1 MADKPPLTA
10 DSGRYGPFG
19 GGDFE
24 YNCGSKSP
32 LLPCVRLMPE
42 APPIDAPPIDS
53 PAAAGDARTVAYG
66 EDQIS
71 HLDPIEGIR
80 LRPSMYIGGI
90 DLSGLH
96 HLIYEVADNSLDEAS
111 AGFASTITVTLN
123 GDGSCTVSD
132 DGRGIPVGTK
142 GDGRSALEVVFTEI
156 HAGGKFDRDG
166 GYADGTGGLHG
177 VGITAV
183 NACSEWLEAE
193 VRREGHV
200 FTMEF
205 AKGRMTA
212 PLQKLGKADNTGTRI
227 TFKPDPEIFP
237 DTGFKFETVQTR
249 LRHQAFLNA
258 GVRIKLND
266 ERTGQSDEFHYE
278 NGLIAFVEWLNRT
291 ESALHPEVI
300 HIQGFDEGAKCKVAV
315 ALQYTDGYT
324 EQTQTFGN
332 GIRNREGGTHQAGFR
347 TAITRVFNQYGKKE
361 NIFKDFTPSGE
372 DFREGL
378 TAVVTARV
386 PDPKFEGQT
395 KFKLVNSEVE
405 GAVASVVSQ
414 GLAKYFEENPQIAK
428 KILQKGLSAAEARE
442 AARKARDLA
451 RGKGKVTAGGL
462 PEKLRDCRN
471 HDLAVSELY
480 LVEGDSAGG
489 SADTGRDSATQAI
502 LPLRGKI
509 LNVEKAQL
517 VKVLANTEVAALF
530 KAIGIRPVIAG
541 EEQEAEDDA
550 RKRRYGKIILMTDAD
565 VDGSHIRTLLLT
577 FIFRHMKELVRQGAV
592 YVAQPPLYRVRGR
605 GKKSQTRYVQTHEEM
620 MAELTERGLDG
631 TKLYFRDAP
640 DRETIADDGKRPV
653 VLEGERL
660 TELVT
665 LMAKLEEPLEALDL
679 RGVPLKQISTHATDG
694 ALPRFR
700 VLLGGQLLWPAD
712 KAALDELLHGEGGE
726 ELTVGEGDVPA
737 EDGEA
742 ADAVP
747 ASTVTVT
754 DLHEVRSINPALKTL
769 SDEYAIDLPDLLAAG
784 FRNAEQVFP
793 FVVERGEHAVSLKS
807 LRELTKSIRDLGGKG
822 LEYTR
827 FKGLGEMNPD
837 ELFETAMDP
846 ENRLLLQ
853 VTMDDAAAAEE
864 IFRVLM
870 GDNVEPRREFIEKH
884 ALDVRDLDV

>member
-1 MADKPPLTA
+1 MAD
-10 DSGRYGPFG
+10 DSTTLDPT
-19 GGDFE
+19 
-24 YNCGSKSP
+24 P
-32 LLPCVRLMPE
+32 
-42 APPIDAPPIDS
+42 S
-53 PAAAGDARTVAYG
+53 PAGDDAAVATLPPRAVAYG

-111 AGFASTITVTLN
+111 AGFATTITVTLN

-132 DGRGIPVGTK
+132 DGRGIPVGNK
-142 GDGRSALEVVFTEI
+142 ADGRSALEVVFTEI
-156 HAGGKFDRDG
+156 HAGGKFDREG

-200 FTMEF
+200 WTMEF
-205 AKGRMTA
+205 AAGRKSA
-212 PLQKLGKADNTGTRI
+212 DLQKLGKADSTGTRI
-227 TFKPDPEIFP
+227 TFKPDPTIFP

-258 GVRIKLND
+258 GVRIKLQD

-278 NGLIAFVEWLNRT
+278 NGLVAFVEWLNRT
-291 ESALHPEVI
+291 ETPLHPEVI
-300 HIQGFDEGAKCKVAV
+300 HVTGYDEEAKCKVAV

-324 EQTQTFGN
+324 EQTQAFGN
-332 GIRNREGGTHQAGFR
+332 GIRNREGGTHQSGFR

-361 NIFKDFTPSGE
+361 GIFKDTVPSGE

-378 TAVVTARV
+378 TAVITARV

-405 GAVASVVSQ
+405 GAVASVVAG
-414 GLAKYFEENPQIAK
+414 GLSTYFEENPAVAK

-471 HDLAVSELY
+471 HDLGVSELY

-530 KAIGIRPVIAG
+530 KAIGIKPVIAG
-541 EEQEAEDDA
+541 EEQEAADDA
-550 RKRRYGKIILMTDAD
+550 AKRRYGKVILMTDAD

-592 YVAQPPLYRVRGR
+592 YVAQPPLYRVL
-605 GKKSQTRYVQTHEEM
+605 GKGKRSKPRYVQTHEEM
-620 MAELTERGLDG
+620 MGELTDRGLDE
-631 TKLYFRDAP
+631 TTLHFSDEL
-640 DRETIADDGKRPV
+640 DRTNGHAARPV
-653 VLEGERL
+653 ELAEERL
-660 TELVT
+660 GELVA
-665 LMAKLEEPLEALDL
+665 LMARIEEPLEALDR
-679 RGVPLKQISTHATDG
+679 RGVPLRAISEQASEG
-694 ALPRFR
+694 RLPRFR
-700 VLLGGQLLWPAD
+700 VLKAGQVHWPAD
-712 KAALDELLHGEGGE
+712 KKALDTLLHGEGGE
-726 ELTVGEGDVPA
+726 ELTVEGGDAEMPEDPA
-737 EDGEA
+737 A
-742 ADAVP
+742 QP
-747 ASTVTVT
+747 ATTVSVT
-754 DLHEVRSINPALKTL
+754 DLHEVRSINPVLKTL
-769 SDEYAIDLPDLLAAG
+769 REDYAIRLTDLLPAG
-784 FRNAEQVFP
+784 FRNAEQVYP
-793 FVVERGEHAVSLKS
+793 FVVQRGEHSVSLKS
-807 LRELTKSIRDLGGKG
+807 LRELTAAVRDLGARG
-822 LEYTR
+822 LTYTR

-846 ENRLLLQ
+846 DNRLLLQ
-853 VTMDDAAAAEE
+853 VTMEDAAAAEE

-870 GDNVEPRREFIEKH
+870 GDSVEPRREFIEKH
-884 ALDVRDLDV
+884 ALEVRDLDV